1 MVAVRVVT
9 ADPKLPHQIV
19 FRAFRAFGPGGVG
32 VSCNCHIRRSTRML
46 GSLGHGRTAWEIYQ
60 AGPHYTEDGPF
71 DRLVT
76 GERKDYALT

>member
-1 MVAVRVVT
+1 MVAVRVVI

-19 FRAFRAFGPGGVG
+19 FRAFGPGGVG
-32 VSCNCHIRRSTRML
+32 VSCNCLIRRRNTRMF

-60 AGPHYTEDGPF
+60 AGPHDLRDGPL

-76 GERKDYALT
+76 GERQDYELC

>member
-1 MVAVRVVT
+1 MVAVRVVI
-9 ADPKLPHQIV
+9 ADSNLPHQIV
-19 FRAFRAFGPGGVG
+19 LRAFGPGGVG
-32 VSCNCHIRRSTRML
+32 VTCNCQVRRTTRVL

-76 GERKDYALT
+76 GERKDYALI